1 MKNNRGSTKTYL
13 ILFLILGIAIIGIVF
28 MLQMAE
34 NSRKATPLKNDN
46 TEPTSEKK
54 DEPIIVTNFVVA
66 LTDVIGTNRFLEN
79 YEEEILYSGAVFHF
93 NCTSYD
99 EEKRLVKR
107 VVV

>member
-46 TEPTSEKK
+46 TEPTSEKRM
-54 DEPIIVTNFVVA
+54 NQ
-66 LTDVIGTNRFLEN
+66 
-79 YEEEILYSGAVFHF
+79 
-93 NCTSYD
+93 
-99 EEKRLVKR
+99 
-107 VVV
+107 